1 MFIPFWRDTLNH
13 MYNNDADF
21 IFPSRVIQDL
31 KDQKG
36 DQWREL
42 VESVLDQ
49 DQESFEHLAFVYLM
63 AKLNNCQTCNADSFR
78 ALKGCKECSL
88 QTLRR
93 TDFSDK
99 RLIKEFEKSLKQIQ
113 DFIGNQNESEKKNE

>member
-1 MFIPFWRDTLNH
+1 MQ

-21 IFPSRVIQDL
+21 IFPSWVIKAL

-36 DQWREL
+36 DQWKDL
-42 VESVLDQ
+42 VESIPVEDIN
-49 DQESFEHLAFVYLM
+49 STEHLAFVYLM

-88 QTLRR
+88 QTMRR
-93 TDFSDK
+93 SDFSDSK
-99 RLIKEFEKSLKQIQ
+99 LMKEYEKSFKQI
-113 DFIGNQNESEKKNE
+113 DSFIKTTEKKDRDNE

>member
-1 MFIPFWRDTLNH
+1 

-21 IFPSRVIQDL
+21 IFPSWVIKEL
-31 KDQKG
+31 TNQKG
-36 DQWREL
+36 EQWQEL
-42 VESVLDQ
+42 VEQVLVKDQ
-49 DQESFEHLAFVYLM
+49 DSLEHLAFVYLM

-93 TDFSDK
+93 TDFSDNK
-99 RLIKEFEKSLKQIQ
+99 LIKEFEKSKTQIQ
-113 DFIGNQNESEKKNE
+113 EFISVPEESEKKNE